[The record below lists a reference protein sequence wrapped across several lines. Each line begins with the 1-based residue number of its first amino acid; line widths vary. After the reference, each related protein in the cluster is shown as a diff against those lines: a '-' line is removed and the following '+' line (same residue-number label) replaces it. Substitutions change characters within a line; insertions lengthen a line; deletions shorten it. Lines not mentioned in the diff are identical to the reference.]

1 MITQTYYQLYEIL
14 QLNNRLLS
22 SNDLRDK
29 LSVSR
34 SMIDKLTSSIGFP
47 APIVLGE
54 KSKRWLEADVDKWI
68 EEQKVKVS

>member
-1 MITQTYYQLYEIL
+1 MMIRTYYQLYEIL

-34 SMIDKLTSSIGFP
+34 SMIDRLTASIGFP
-47 APIVLGE
+47 PPVVLGE

-68 EEQKVKVS
+68 EEQKVKAV